1 MTTAILVVVMIV
13 IIVAVF
19 YVGMFV
25 GGYAIG
31 KTTAE
36 AIGKALDETNLTILE
51 KLNILDAIK
60 KYSKK

>member
-1 MTTAILVVVMIV
+1 MIV

-36 AIGKALDETNLTILE
+36 AIGKALDETNLTSLE